1 MQLDLLQ
8 DGFVAIPQAGIGQIQ
23 QRAGELHGFTKHEV
37 ERRINVGRAQFFH
50 ALKCLDP
57 ALCLTRLGGL
67 SLEAGDVAFHVRG
80 LRLLLL
86 VGLLLLGQ
94 TLGTGA
100 LEGCVTAAV
109 ERDFALIDVGDVVHH
124 GIEKI
129 PVVGYQ
135 QQGARV
141 AFEEVFE
148 PQNGIKV
155 QVVGRF
161 IEQQQIRRTHEG
173 LRQVQADLARAE
185 ADEDGAAQARLHSE
199 LDSADGYTADA
210 RARKMLAGLGF
221 TNEQMDR
228 PVADFSG
235 GWRMRLNLAQALMCP
250 SDLLLLDEPT
260 NHLDLDAI
268 LWLEDFLKNYPGTL
282 LLISHDRDFLDAV
295 VDNIAHVDQ
304 RKITLYRGGYSAFER
319 ARAER
324 LAQQQQAYEKQQ
336 AQRAH
341 MESYIARFK
350 AQATKA
356 RQAQSRIKALER
368 MEELSAAHVDSPFDF
383 VFREAVKLSSPLLDL
398 SDARLGYGDKTIL
411 EKVKLQL
418 VPGARIGLLGPN
430 GAGKSTLIKNL
441 AGELEPLSGRLARG
455 ETLVVGYFAQHQ
467 LDSLDSKA
475 SPLLHM
481 QRLAPTEREQTLR
494 DFLGGFDF
502 RGARI
507 DEPVLNFSGGEK
519 ARLALALI
527 AWGRP
532 NLLLL
537 DEPTNHLDLE
547 MRLALTMALQEF
559 SGAVLVVSHDRHLL
573 KSTTDEFLL
582 VADGKVQEF
591 DGDLEDYAR
600 WLADYRLRNAP
611 VSTTL
616 VNPDKTDKKAQR
628 QAAAALRQQLAPHK
642 READKLESELGKVN
656 EKLAKI
662 ETSLGDSAVYEAAR
676 KDELR
681 DLLAEQAKLKVL
693 ESQLEERW
701 MEALELLESMQAE
714 LEALS

>member
-1 MQLDLLQ
+1 MIRLQNLTLQRGPQRLLE
-8 DGFVAIPQAGIGQIQ
+8 DAELTLHAGHKAGLIGANGAGKSSLFALL
-23 QRAGELHGFTKHEV
+23 RGELHPDSGDCLLPADWRIAHMRQEV
-37 ERRINVGRAQFFH
+37 DTLERLAVDYV
-50 ALKCLDP
+50 LD
-57 ALCLTRLGGL
+57 
-67 SLEAGDVAFHVRG
+67 GD
-80 LRLLLL
+80 LRL
-86 VGLLLLGQ
+86 
-94 TLGTGA
+94 
-100 LEGCVTAAV
+100 
-109 ERDFALIDVGDVVHH
+109 R
-124 GIEKI
+124 
-129 PVVGYQ
+129 
-135 QQGARV
+135 
-141 AFEEVFE
+141 EV
-148 PQNGIKV
+148 Q
-155 QVVGRF
+155 R
-161 IEQQQIRRTHEG
+161 
-173 LRQVQADLARAE
+173 DLAAAE
-185 ADEDGAAQARLHSE
+185 AAHDGVALARLHAE

-210 RARKMLAGLGF
+210 RARKLLAGLGF

-228 PVADFSG
+228 QVGDFSG

-268 LWLEDFLKNYPGTL
+268 IWLEEWLKSYPGTL
-282 LLISHDRDFLDAV
+282 LLISHDRDFLDEV
-295 VDNIAHVDQ
+295 VDHVAHVDQ
-304 RKITLYRGGYSAFER
+304 RKLTLYRGGYTAFER

-383 VFREAVKLSSPLLDL
+383 VFRESTKISSPLIDL
-398 SDARLGYGDKTIL
+398 SDARLGYGDKAIL

-418 VPGARIGLLGPN
+418 TPGARIGLLGPN

-441 AGELEPLSGRLARG
+441 AGELEPLAGRLTRG
-455 ETLVVGYFAQHQ
+455 ENTVVGYFAQHQ

-475 SPLLHM
+475 SPLLHL

-527 AWGRP
+527 AWERP

-573 KSTTDEFLL
+573 KSTTDNFYL
-582 VADGKVQEF
+582 VADGKVEEF

-600 WLADYRLRNAP
+600 WLVEYRQRNAP
-611 VSTTL
+611 VS
-616 VNPDKTDKKAQR
+616 PDKTDKKAQR

-642 READKLESELGKVN
+642 READKLEAELGKLH
-656 EKLAKI
+656 EKLAKVDA
-662 ETSLGDSAVYEAAR
+662 SLGDSDIYEPAR
-676 KDELR
+676 KNELR
-681 DLLAEQAKLKVL
+681 DLLAEQAKLKVR
-693 ESQLEERW
+693 EAELEEAW
-701 MEALELLESMQAE
+701 MQALETLESMQAE

>member
-1 MQLDLLQ
+1 MIRLQNLTLQRGPQRLLE
-8 DGFVAIPQAGIGQIQ
+8 DAELTLHAGHKAGLIGANGAGKSSLFALI
-23 QRAGELHGFTKHEV
+23 RGELHPDSGDCFLPADWRIAHMRQEIETL
-37 ERRINVGRAQFFH
+37 ERLAVDYV
-50 ALKCLDP
+50 LD
-57 ALCLTRLGGL
+57 
-67 SLEAGDVAFHVRG
+67 GD
-80 LRLLLL
+80 LRL
-86 VGLLLLGQ
+86 
-94 TLGTGA
+94 
-100 LEGCVTAAV
+100 
-109 ERDFALIDVGDVVHH
+109 R
-124 GIEKI
+124 
-129 PVVGYQ
+129 
-135 QQGARV
+135 
-141 AFEEVFE
+141 EV
-148 PQNGIKV
+148 Q
-155 QVVGRF
+155 R
-161 IEQQQIRRTHEG
+161 
-173 LRQVQADLARAE
+173 DLAAAE
-185 ADEDGAAQARLHSE
+185 AAHDGAAQARLHSE

-210 RARKMLAGLGF
+210 RARKLLAGLGF

-228 PVADFSG
+228 QVGDFSG

-268 LWLEDFLKNYPGTL
+268 IWLEEWLKSYPGTL
-282 LLISHDRDFLDAV
+282 LLISHDRDFLDEV
-295 VDNIAHVDQ
+295 VDHVAHVDQ

-383 VFREAVKLSSPLLDL
+383 VFRESSKISSPLIDL
-398 SDARLGYGDKTIL
+398 SDASLGYGEKTIL

-418 VPGARIGLLGPN
+418 TPGARIGLLGPN

-441 AGELEPLSGRLARG
+441 AGELSPIAGRLTRG
-455 ETLVVGYFAQHQ
+455 ENTVVGYFAQHQ

-527 AWGRP
+527 AWERP

-573 KSTTDEFLL
+573 KSTTDNFYL
-582 VADGKVQEF
+582 VADGKVEEF

-600 WLADYRLRNAP
+600 WLVEYRQRNAP
-611 VSTTL
+611 VSNTP

-642 READKLESELGKVN
+642 READKLEAELGKLH
-656 EKLAKI
+656 EKLAKVDA
-662 ETSLGDSAVYEAAR
+662 SLGDSDIYEPAR
-676 KDELR
+676 KNELR
-681 DLLAEQAKLKVL
+681 DLLAEQAKLKVR
-693 ESQLEERW
+693 EGELEEAW
-701 MEALELLESMQAE
+701 MEALEVLESMQAE

>member
-1 MQLDLLQ
+1 MIRLQNLTLQRGPQRLLE
-8 DGFVAIPQAGIGQIQ
+8 DAELTLHAGHKAGLIGANGAGKSSLFALI
-23 QRAGELHGFTKHEV
+23 RGELHPDSGDCFLPADWRIAHMRQEIETL
-37 ERRINVGRAQFFH
+37 ERLAVDYV
-50 ALKCLDP
+50 LD
-57 ALCLTRLGGL
+57 
-67 SLEAGDVAFHVRG
+67 GD
-80 LRLLLL
+80 LRL
-86 VGLLLLGQ
+86 
-94 TLGTGA
+94 
-100 LEGCVTAAV
+100 
-109 ERDFALIDVGDVVHH
+109 R
-124 GIEKI
+124 
-129 PVVGYQ
+129 
-135 QQGARV
+135 
-141 AFEEVFE
+141 EV
-148 PQNGIKV
+148 Q
-155 QVVGRF
+155 R
-161 IEQQQIRRTHEG
+161 
-173 LRQVQADLARAE
+173 DLAAAE
-185 ADEDGAAQARLHSE
+185 AAHDGAAQARLHSE

-210 RARKMLAGLGF
+210 RARKLLAGLGF

-228 PVADFSG
+228 PVGDFSG

-268 LWLEDFLKNYPGTL
+268 IWLEEWLKSYPGTL

-295 VDNIAHVDQ
+295 VDHVAHVDQ

-383 VFREAVKLSSPLLDL
+383 VFRESQKISSPLIDL
-398 SDARLGYGDKTIL
+398 SDARLGYGDKAVL

-418 VPGARIGLLGPN
+418 TPGARIGLLGPN

-441 AGELEPLSGRLARG
+441 AGELEPLAGRLTRG
-455 ETLVVGYFAQHQ
+455 ENTVVGYFAQHQ
-467 LDSLDSKA
+467 LDSLDAKA
-475 SPLLHM
+475 SPLLHL

-527 AWGRP
+527 AWDRP

-573 KSTTDEFLL
+573 KSTTDNFYL
-582 VADGKVQEF
+582 VADGKVEEF

-600 WLADYRLRNAP
+600 WLVDYRQRNAP
-611 VSTTL
+611 VSNTP

-642 READKLESELGKVN
+642 READKLEAELGKLH

-662 ETSLGDSAVYEAAR
+662 DASLGDSDIYEPAR
-676 KDELR
+676 KNDLR
-681 DLLAEQAKLKVL
+681 DLLAQQAKLKVR
-693 ESQLEERW
+693 EAELEESW

>member
-1 MQLDLLQ
+1 MIRLQNLTLQRGPQRLLE
-8 DGFVAIPQAGIGQIQ
+8 DAELTLHAGHKAGLIGANGAGKSSLFALI
-23 QRAGELHGFTKHEV
+23 RGELHPDSGDCFLPADWRIAHMRQEIETL
-37 ERRINVGRAQFFH
+37 ERLAVDYV
-50 ALKCLDP
+50 LD
-57 ALCLTRLGGL
+57 
-67 SLEAGDVAFHVRG
+67 GD
-80 LRLLLL
+80 LRL
-86 VGLLLLGQ
+86 
-94 TLGTGA
+94 
-100 LEGCVTAAV
+100 
-109 ERDFALIDVGDVVHH
+109 R
-124 GIEKI
+124 
-129 PVVGYQ
+129 
-135 QQGARV
+135 
-141 AFEEVFE
+141 EV
-148 PQNGIKV
+148 Q
-155 QVVGRF
+155 R
-161 IEQQQIRRTHEG
+161 
-173 LRQVQADLARAE
+173 DLAAAE
-185 ADEDGAAQARLHSE
+185 AAHDGAAQARLHSE

-210 RARKMLAGLGF
+210 RARKLLAGLGF

-228 PVADFSG
+228 QVGDFSG

-268 LWLEDFLKNYPGTL
+268 IWLEEWLKSYPGTL

-295 VDNIAHVDQ
+295 VDHVAHVDQ

-383 VFREAVKLSSPLLDL
+383 VFRESTKISSPLIDL
-398 SDARLGYGDKTIL
+398 SDARLGYGDKAVL

-418 VPGARIGLLGPN
+418 TPGARIGLLGPN

-441 AGELEPLSGRLARG
+441 AGELEPLAGRLTRG
-455 ETLVVGYFAQHQ
+455 ENTVVGYFAQHQ

-475 SPLLHM
+475 SPLLHL
-481 QRLAPTEREQTLR
+481 QRLAPTEREQPLR

-527 AWGRP
+527 AWDRP

-573 KSTTDEFLL
+573 KSTTDNFYL
-582 VADGKVQEF
+582 VADGKVEEF

-600 WLADYRLRNAP
+600 WLVEYRQRNAP
-611 VSTTL
+611 VSNTP

-642 READKLESELGKVN
+642 READKLEAELGKLH

-662 ETSLGDSAVYEAAR
+662 DASLGDSDIYEPMR
-676 KDELR
+676 KNDLR
-681 DLLAEQAKLKVL
+681 DLLAEQAKLKVR
-693 ESQLEERW
+693 EAELEEAW

>member
-1 MQLDLLQ
+1 MIRLSNLTLQRGPQRLLE
-8 DGFVAIPQAGIGQIQ
+8 GAEMTLHTGHKAGLIGANGAGKSSLFALL
-23 QRAGELHGFTKHEV
+23 RGELSP
-37 ERRINVGRAQFFH
+37 
-50 ALKCLDP
+50 D
-57 ALCLTRLGGL
+57 
-67 SLEAGDVAFHVRG
+67 AGDCQIPADWRIAHMRQEVDTLDRLAVDYVLDG
-80 LRLLLL
+80 DLRL
-86 VGLLLLGQ
+86 
-94 TLGTGA
+94 
-100 LEGCVTAAV
+100 
-109 ERDFALIDVGDVVHH
+109 R
-124 GIEKI
+124 K
-129 PVVGYQ
+129 
-135 QQGARV
+135 
-141 AFEEVFE
+141 
-148 PQNGIKV
+148 
-155 QVVGRF
+155 
-161 IEQQQIRRTHEG
+161 
-173 LRQVQADLARAE
+173 VQADLAAAE
-185 ADEDGAAQARLHSE
+185 QAHDGTALARLHSE

-210 RARKMLAGLGF
+210 RARKLLAGLGF
-221 TNEQMDR
+221 TAEQMDR
-228 PVADFSG
+228 RVGDFSG

-268 LWLEDFLKNYPGTL
+268 LWLEDWLKGYPGTL

-295 VDNIAHVDQ
+295 VDHVLHVEQ
-304 RKITLYRGGYSAFER
+304 RKLNLYKGGYSAFER
-319 ARAER
+319 TRAER

-341 MESYIARFK
+341 MEKYIARFK

-383 VFREAVKLSSPLLDL
+383 VFREAHKISSPLLDL
-398 SDARLGYGDKTIL
+398 AEGRLGYGDKTIL

-418 VPGARIGLLGPN
+418 TPGARIGLLGPN

-455 ETLVVGYFAQHQ
+455 ENLAVGYFAQHQ
-467 LDSLDSKA
+467 LDSLDDKA
-475 SPLLHM
+475 SPLLHL
-481 QRLAPTEREQTLR
+481 QRLAPAEREQTLR

-502 RGARI
+502 RGDRI
-507 DEPVLNFSGGEK
+507 DEPVVNFSGGEK

-527 AWGRP
+527 AWERP

-559 SGAVLVVSHDRHLL
+559 AGAVVVVSHDRHLL
-573 KSTTDEFLL
+573 KSTTNDFLL
-582 VADGKVQEF
+582 VADGKVDTF
-591 DGDLEDYAR
+591 DGDLDDYSR
-600 WLADYRLRNAP
+600 WLIDYRQRTAP
-611 VSTTL
+611 VSNTP

-642 READKLESELGKVN
+642 KAADKLETELGQVHAQ
-656 EKLAKI
+656 LAEI
-662 ETSLGDSAVYEAAR
+662 ETALGDSGLYDAAR

-681 DLLAEQAKLKVL
+681 DLLARQTKLKQR
-693 ESQLEERW
+693 EGELEEAW
-701 MEALELLESMQAE
+701 MEALETLESMQAE

>member
-1 MQLDLLQ
+1 MIRLQNLTLQRGPQRLLE
-8 DGFVAIPQAGIGQIQ
+8 DAELTLHAGQKAGLIGANGAGKSSLFALL
-23 QRAGELHGFTKHEV
+23 RGELHPDSGDCFLPADWRIAHMRQEV
-37 ERRINVGRAQFFH
+37 DTLERLAVDYV
-50 ALKCLDP
+50 LD
-57 ALCLTRLGGL
+57 
-67 SLEAGDVAFHVRG
+67 GD
-80 LRLLLL
+80 LR
-86 VGLLLLGQ
+86 
-94 TLGTGA
+94 
-100 LEGCVTAAV
+100 
-109 ERDFALIDVGDVVHH
+109 
-124 GIEKI
+124 
-129 PVVGYQ
+129 
-135 QQGARV
+135 
-141 AFEEVFE
+141 
-148 PQNGIKV
+148 
-155 QVVGRF
+155 
-161 IEQQQIRRTHEG
+161 
-173 LRQVQADLARAE
+173 LRQVQRELAAAE
-185 ADEDGAAQARLHSE
+185 AAHDGAALARLHAE

-210 RARKMLAGLGF
+210 RARKLLAGLGF
-221 TNEQMDR
+221 SNEQMDR
-228 PVADFSG
+228 QVGDFSG

-268 LWLEDFLKNYPGTL
+268 LWLEDWLKGYPGTL

-295 VDNIAHVDQ
+295 VDHVAHVDQ

-341 MESYIARFK
+341 MEKYIARFK

-383 VFREAVKLSSPLLDL
+383 VFRESEKISSPLLDL
-398 SDARLGYGDKTIL
+398 SDARLGYGEKTVL

-418 VPGARIGLLGPN
+418 TPGARIGLLGPN

-441 AGELEPLSGRLARG
+441 SGELSPLGGRLTRG
-455 ETLVVGYFAQHQ
+455 ENTVVGYFAQHQ
-467 LDSLDSKA
+467 LDSLDAKA
-475 SPLLHM
+475 SPLLHL

-527 AWGRP
+527 AWDRP

-573 KSTTDEFLL
+573 KSTTDNFFL
-582 VADGKVQEF
+582 VADGKVEEF
-591 DGDLEDYAR
+591 DGDLDDYAR
-600 WLADYRLRNAP
+600 WLVDYRQRNAP
-611 VSTTL
+611 ASTTT

-642 READKLESELGKVN
+642 READKLETELGKVH
-656 EKLAKI
+656 ERLAKI
-662 ETSLGDSAVYEAAR
+662 EASLGDSGVYEAGR

-681 DLLAEQAKLKVL
+681 DLLAEQAKLKVR
-693 ESQLEERW
+693 EGELEEAW

>member
-1 MQLDLLQ
+1 MIRLQNLTLQRGPQRLLE
-8 DGFVAIPQAGIGQIQ
+8 DAELTLHAGHKAGLIGANGAGKSSLFALL
-23 QRAGELHGFTKHEV
+23 RGELHPDSGDCLLPSDWRIAHMRQEV
-37 ERRINVGRAQFFH
+37 DTLERLAVDYV
-50 ALKCLDP
+50 LD
-57 ALCLTRLGGL
+57 
-67 SLEAGDVAFHVRG
+67 GD
-80 LRLLLL
+80 LR
-86 VGLLLLGQ
+86 
-94 TLGTGA
+94 
-100 LEGCVTAAV
+100 
-109 ERDFALIDVGDVVHH
+109 
-124 GIEKI
+124 
-129 PVVGYQ
+129 
-135 QQGARV
+135 
-141 AFEEVFE
+141 
-148 PQNGIKV
+148 
-155 QVVGRF
+155 
-161 IEQQQIRRTHEG
+161 
-173 LRQVQADLARAE
+173 LRQVQRDLAAAE
-185 ADEDGAAQARLHSE
+185 AAHDGAAQARLHAE

-210 RARKMLAGLGF
+210 RARKLLAGLGF

-228 PVADFSG
+228 QVGDFSG

-268 LWLEDFLKNYPGTL
+268 IWLEDWLKSYPGTL

-295 VDNIAHVDQ
+295 VDHVAHVDQ
-304 RKITLYRGGYSAFER
+304 RKLTLYRGGYSAFER

-383 VFREAVKLSSPLLDL
+383 VFRESTKISSPLIDL
-398 SDARLGYGDKTIL
+398 SDARLGYGDKTVL

-418 VPGARIGLLGPN
+418 TPGARIGLLGPN

-441 AGELEPLSGRLARG
+441 SGELEPLAGRLTRG
-455 ETLVVGYFAQHQ
+455 ENTVVGYFAQHQ

-475 SPLLHM
+475 SPLLHL
-481 QRLAPTEREQTLR
+481 QRLAPTEREQVLR

-573 KSTTDEFLL
+573 KSTTDDFLL
-582 VADGKVQEF
+582 VADGKVDTF
-591 DGDLEDYAR
+591 DGDLEDYSR
-600 WLADYRLRNAP
+600 WLVEYRQRNAP
-611 VSTTL
+611 VSNTPA
-616 VNPDKTDKKAQR
+616 NPDKTDKKAQR

-642 READKLESELGKVN
+642 KAADKLEAELNQVHAQ
-656 EKLAKI
+656 LAEI
-662 ETSLGDSAVYEAAR
+662 ETALGDSGLYEAAR

-681 DLLAEQAKLKVL
+681 DVLARQSKLKQR
-693 ESQLEERW
+693 EGELEEAW
-701 MEALELLESMQAE
+701 MEALETLESMQTE

>member
-1 MQLDLLQ
+1 
-8 DGFVAIPQAGIGQIQ
+8 V
-23 QRAGELHGFTKHEV
+23 QR
-37 ERRINVGRAQFFH
+37 
-50 ALKCLDP
+50 
-57 ALCLTRLGGL
+57 
-67 SLEAGDVAFHVRG
+67 
-80 LRLLLL
+80 
-86 VGLLLLGQ
+86 
-94 TLGTGA
+94 
-100 LEGCVTAAV
+100 
-109 ERDFALIDVGDVVHH
+109 
-124 GIEKI
+124 
-129 PVVGYQ
+129 
-135 QQGARV
+135 
-141 AFEEVFE
+141 
-148 PQNGIKV
+148 
-155 QVVGRF
+155 
-161 IEQQQIRRTHEG
+161 
-173 LRQVQADLARAE
+173 DLAAAE
-185 ADEDGAAQARLHSE
+185 AAHDGAAQARLHSE

-210 RARKMLAGLGF
+210 RARKLLAGLGF

-228 PVADFSG
+228 QVGDFSG

-268 LWLEDFLKNYPGTL
+268 IWLEEWLKSYPGTL
-282 LLISHDRDFLDAV
+282 MLISHDRDFLDAV
-295 VDNIAHVDQ
+295 VDHIAHVDQ

-336 AQRAH
+336 VQRAH

-368 MEELSAAHVDSPFDF
+368 MEELTAAHVDSPFDF
-383 VFREAVKLSSPLLDL
+383 VFRESQKISSPLIDL
-398 SDARLGYGDKTIL
+398 SDARLGYGDKAVL

-418 VPGARIGLLGPN
+418 TPGARIGLLGPN

-441 AGELEPLSGRLARG
+441 AGELSPLAGRLTRG
-455 ETLVVGYFAQHQ
+455 ENTVVGYFAQHQ

-475 SPLLHM
+475 SPLLHL

-527 AWGRP
+527 AWDRP

-573 KSTTDEFLL
+573 KSTTDNFYL
-582 VADGKVQEF
+582 VADGKVEEF
-591 DGDLEDYAR
+591 DGDLEDYTR
-600 WLADYRLRNAP
+600 WLVEYRQRNAP
-611 VSTTL
+611 VSNTP

-642 READKLESELGKVN
+642 READKLEAELGKLH

-662 ETSLGDSAVYEAAR
+662 DASLGDSDIYEPAR
-676 KDELR
+676 KNELR
-681 DLLAEQAKLKVL
+681 DLLAEQARLKVR
-693 ESQLEERW
+693 EAELEEAW

>member
-1 MQLDLLQ
+1 MIRLQNLTLQRGPQRLLE
-8 DGFVAIPQAGIGQIQ
+8 DAELTLHAGHKAGLIGANGAGKSSLFALI
-23 QRAGELHGFTKHEV
+23 RGELHPDSGDCFLPADWRIAHMRQEIETL
-37 ERRINVGRAQFFH
+37 ERLAVDYV
-50 ALKCLDP
+50 LD
-57 ALCLTRLGGL
+57 
-67 SLEAGDVAFHVRG
+67 GD
-80 LRLLLL
+80 LRL
-86 VGLLLLGQ
+86 
-94 TLGTGA
+94 
-100 LEGCVTAAV
+100 
-109 ERDFALIDVGDVVHH
+109 R
-124 GIEKI
+124 
-129 PVVGYQ
+129 
-135 QQGARV
+135 
-141 AFEEVFE
+141 EV
-148 PQNGIKV
+148 Q
-155 QVVGRF
+155 R
-161 IEQQQIRRTHEG
+161 
-173 LRQVQADLARAE
+173 DLAAAE
-185 ADEDGAAQARLHSE
+185 AAHDGAAQARLHSE

-210 RARKMLAGLGF
+210 RARKLLAGLGF

-228 PVADFSG
+228 QVGDFSG

-268 LWLEDFLKNYPGTL
+268 IWLEEWLKSYPGTL
-282 LLISHDRDFLDAV
+282 LLISHDRDFLDEV
-295 VDNIAHVDQ
+295 VDHVAHVDQ

-383 VFREAVKLSSPLLDL
+383 VFRESTKISSPLIDL
-398 SDARLGYGDKTIL
+398 SDASLGYGDKTIL

-418 VPGARIGLLGPN
+418 TPGARIGLLGPN

-441 AGELEPLSGRLARG
+441 AGELSPIAGRLTRG
-455 ETLVVGYFAQHQ
+455 ENTVVGYFAQHQ

-527 AWGRP
+527 AWERP

-573 KSTTDEFLL
+573 KSTTDNFYL
-582 VADGKVQEF
+582 VADGKVEEF

-600 WLADYRLRNAP
+600 WLVEYRQRNAP
-611 VSTTL
+611 VSNTP

-642 READKLESELGKVN
+642 READKLEAELGKLH
-656 EKLAKI
+656 EKLAKVDA
-662 ETSLGDSAVYEAAR
+662 SLGDSDIYEPAR
-676 KDELR
+676 KNELR
-681 DLLAEQAKLKVL
+681 DLLAEQAKLKVR
-693 ESQLEERW
+693 EAELEEAW
-701 MEALELLESMQAE
+701 MEALETLESMQAE

>member
-1 MQLDLLQ
+1 MIRLQNLTLQRGPQRLLE
-8 DGFVAIPQAGIGQIQ
+8 DAELTLHAGQKAGLIGANGAGKSSLFALL
-23 QRAGELHGFTKHEV
+23 RGELHPDSGDCFLPADWRIAHMRQEV
-37 ERRINVGRAQFFH
+37 DTLERLAVDYV
-50 ALKCLDP
+50 LD
-57 ALCLTRLGGL
+57 
-67 SLEAGDVAFHVRG
+67 GD
-80 LRLLLL
+80 LR
-86 VGLLLLGQ
+86 
-94 TLGTGA
+94 
-100 LEGCVTAAV
+100 
-109 ERDFALIDVGDVVHH
+109 
-124 GIEKI
+124 
-129 PVVGYQ
+129 
-135 QQGARV
+135 
-141 AFEEVFE
+141 
-148 PQNGIKV
+148 
-155 QVVGRF
+155 
-161 IEQQQIRRTHEG
+161 
-173 LRQVQADLARAE
+173 LRQVQRELAAAE
-185 ADEDGAAQARLHSE
+185 AAHDGAALARLHAE

-210 RARKMLAGLGF
+210 RARKLLAGLGF
-221 TNEQMDR
+221 SNEQMDR
-228 PVADFSG
+228 QVGDFSG

-268 LWLEDFLKNYPGTL
+268 LWLEDWLKGYPGTL

-295 VDNIAHVDQ
+295 VDHVAHVDQ

-341 MESYIARFK
+341 MEKYIARFK

-383 VFREAVKLSSPLLDL
+383 VFRESEKISSPLLDL
-398 SDARLGYGDKTIL
+398 SDARLGYGEKTVL

-418 VPGARIGLLGPN
+418 TPGARIGLLGPN

-441 AGELEPLSGRLARG
+441 SGELSPLGGRLTRG
-455 ETLVVGYFAQHQ
+455 ENTVVGYFAQHQ
-467 LDSLDSKA
+467 LDSLDAKA
-475 SPLLHM
+475 SPLLHL

-527 AWGRP
+527 AWDRP

-573 KSTTDEFLL
+573 KSTTDNFFL
-582 VADGKVQEF
+582 VADGKVEEF
-591 DGDLEDYAR
+591 DGDLDDYAR
-600 WLADYRLRNAP
+600 WLVDYRQRNAP
-611 VSTTL
+611 VSTTT

-642 READKLESELGKVN
+642 READKLETELGKVH
-656 EKLAKI
+656 ERLAKI
-662 ETSLGDSAVYEAAR
+662 EASLGDSGVYEAAR

-681 DLLAEQAKLKVL
+681 DLLAEQAKLKVR
-693 ESQLEERW
+693 EGELEEAW

>member
-1 MQLDLLQ
+1 MIRLQNLTLQRGPQRLLE
-8 DGFVAIPQAGIGQIQ
+8 DAELTLHAGHKAGLIGANGAGKSSLFALL
-23 QRAGELHGFTKHEV
+23 RGELHPDSGDCLLPADWRIAHMRQEV
-37 ERRINVGRAQFFH
+37 DTLERLAVDYV
-50 ALKCLDP
+50 LD
-57 ALCLTRLGGL
+57 
-67 SLEAGDVAFHVRG
+67 GD
-80 LRLLLL
+80 LR
-86 VGLLLLGQ
+86 
-94 TLGTGA
+94 
-100 LEGCVTAAV
+100 
-109 ERDFALIDVGDVVHH
+109 
-124 GIEKI
+124 
-129 PVVGYQ
+129 
-135 QQGARV
+135 
-141 AFEEVFE
+141 
-148 PQNGIKV
+148 
-155 QVVGRF
+155 
-161 IEQQQIRRTHEG
+161 
-173 LRQVQADLARAE
+173 LRQVQHDLAAAE
-185 ADEDGAAQARLHSE
+185 AAHDGAAQARLHAE

-210 RARKMLAGLGF
+210 RARKLLAGLGF

-228 PVADFSG
+228 QVGDFSG

-268 LWLEDFLKNYPGTL
+268 IWLEDWLKSYPGTL

-295 VDNIAHVDQ
+295 VDHVAHVDQ
-304 RKITLYRGGYSAFER
+304 RKLTLYRGGYSAFER

-383 VFREAVKLSSPLLDL
+383 VFRESSKISSPLIDL
-398 SDARLGYGDKTIL
+398 SDARLGYGDKTVL

-418 VPGARIGLLGPN
+418 TPGARIGLLGPN

-441 AGELEPLSGRLARG
+441 SGELQPLAGRLTRG
-455 ETLVVGYFAQHQ
+455 ENTVVGYFAQHQ

-475 SPLLHM
+475 SPLLHL
-481 QRLAPTEREQTLR
+481 QRLAPTEREQVLR

-573 KSTTDEFLL
+573 KSTTDNFFL
-582 VADGKVQEF
+582 VADGKVEEF

-600 WLADYRLRNAP
+600 WLVEYRQRNAP
-611 VSTTL
+611 VSSTP

-642 READKLESELGKVN
+642 READKLEAELGKLH
-656 EKLAKI
+656 EKLQKI
-662 ETSLGDSAVYEAAR
+662 ETSLGDSGLYEAAR

-681 DLLAEQAKLKVL
+681 DLLAEQARLKVR
-693 ESQLEERW
+693 EAELEEAW
-701 MEALELLESMQAE
+701 MQALELLETLQAE

>member
-1 MQLDLLQ
+1 MIRLQNLTLQRGPQRLLE
-8 DGFVAIPQAGIGQIQ
+8 DAELTLHAGHKAGLIGANGAGKSSVFALI
-23 QRAGELHGFTKHEV
+23 RGELHPDSGDCYLPADWRIAHMRQEIETL
-37 ERRINVGRAQFFH
+37 ERLAVDYV
-50 ALKCLDP
+50 LD
-57 ALCLTRLGGL
+57 
-67 SLEAGDVAFHVRG
+67 GD
-80 LRLLLL
+80 LRL
-86 VGLLLLGQ
+86 
-94 TLGTGA
+94 
-100 LEGCVTAAV
+100 
-109 ERDFALIDVGDVVHH
+109 R
-124 GIEKI
+124 
-129 PVVGYQ
+129 
-135 QQGARV
+135 
-141 AFEEVFE
+141 EV
-148 PQNGIKV
+148 Q
-155 QVVGRF
+155 R
-161 IEQQQIRRTHEG
+161 
-173 LRQVQADLARAE
+173 DLAAAE
-185 ADEDGAAQARLHSE
+185 AAHDGAAQARLHSE

-210 RARKMLAGLGF
+210 RARKLLAGLGF

-228 PVADFSG
+228 QVGDFSG

-268 LWLEDFLKNYPGTL
+268 IWLEEWLKSYPGTL
-282 LLISHDRDFLDAV
+282 LLISHDRDFLDEV
-295 VDNIAHVDQ
+295 VDHVAHVDQ
-304 RKITLYRGGYSAFER
+304 RKITLYRGGYTAFER

-383 VFREAVKLSSPLLDL
+383 VFRESSKISSPLIDL
-398 SDARLGYGDKTIL
+398 SDARLGYGDKAIL

-418 VPGARIGLLGPN
+418 TPGARIGLLGPN

-441 AGELEPLSGRLARG
+441 AGELSPLAGRLTRG
-455 ETLVVGYFAQHQ
+455 ENTVVGYFAQHQ
-467 LDSLDSKA
+467 LDSLDAKA
-475 SPLLHM
+475 SPLLHL
-481 QRLAPTEREQTLR
+481 QRLAPSEREQTLR

-527 AWGRP
+527 AWERP

-573 KSTTDEFLL
+573 KSTTDNFYL
-582 VADGKVQEF
+582 VADGKVEEF

-600 WLADYRLRNAP
+600 WLVEYRQRNAP
-611 VSTTL
+611 VSNTP

-642 READKLESELGKVN
+642 READKLEAELGKLH
-656 EKLAKI
+656 EKLAKVDA
-662 ETSLGDSAVYEAAR
+662 SLGDSDIYEPAR
-676 KDELR
+676 KNELR
-681 DLLAEQAKLKVL
+681 DLLAEQAKLKVR
-693 ESQLEERW
+693 EAELEEAW
-701 MEALELLESMQAE
+701 MEALETLESMQAE

>member
-1 MQLDLLQ
+1 MIRLQNLTLQRGPQRLLE
-8 DGFVAIPQAGIGQIQ
+8 DAELTLHAGQKAGLIGANGAGKSSLFALL
-23 QRAGELHGFTKHEV
+23 RGELHPDSGDCFLPADWRIAHMRQEV
-37 ERRINVGRAQFFH
+37 DTLERLAVDYV
-50 ALKCLDP
+50 LD
-57 ALCLTRLGGL
+57 
-67 SLEAGDVAFHVRG
+67 GD
-80 LRLLLL
+80 LR
-86 VGLLLLGQ
+86 
-94 TLGTGA
+94 
-100 LEGCVTAAV
+100 
-109 ERDFALIDVGDVVHH
+109 
-124 GIEKI
+124 
-129 PVVGYQ
+129 
-135 QQGARV
+135 
-141 AFEEVFE
+141 
-148 PQNGIKV
+148 
-155 QVVGRF
+155 
-161 IEQQQIRRTHEG
+161 
-173 LRQVQADLARAE
+173 LRQVQRELAAAE
-185 ADEDGAAQARLHSE
+185 AAHDGAALARLHAE

-210 RARKMLAGLGF
+210 RARKLLAGLGF
-221 TNEQMDR
+221 SNEQMDR
-228 PVADFSG
+228 QVGDFSG

-268 LWLEDFLKNYPGTL
+268 LWLEDWLKGYPGTL

-295 VDNIAHVDQ
+295 VDHVAHVDQ

-341 MESYIARFK
+341 MEKYIARFK

-383 VFREAVKLSSPLLDL
+383 VFRESEKISSPLLDL
-398 SDARLGYGDKTIL
+398 SDARLGYGEKTVL

-418 VPGARIGLLGPN
+418 TPGARIGLLGPN

-441 AGELEPLSGRLARG
+441 SGELSPLGGRLTRG
-455 ETLVVGYFAQHQ
+455 ENTVVGYFAQHQ
-467 LDSLDSKA
+467 LDSLDAKA
-475 SPLLHM
+475 SPLLHL

-527 AWGRP
+527 AWDRP

-573 KSTTDEFLL
+573 KSTTDNFYL
-582 VADGKVQEF
+582 VADGKVEEF
-591 DGDLEDYAR
+591 DGDLDDYAR
-600 WLADYRLRNAP
+600 WLVDYRQRNAP
-611 VSTTL
+611 VSTTT
-616 VNPDKTDKKAQR
+616 VNPEKTDKKAQR

-642 READKLESELGKVN
+642 READKLETELGKVH
-656 EKLAKI
+656 ERLAKI
-662 ETSLGDSAVYEAAR
+662 EASLGDSGIYEAAR

-681 DLLAEQAKLKVL
+681 DLLAEQARLKVR
-693 ESQLEERW
+693 EGELEESW

>member
-1 MQLDLLQ
+1 MIRLQNLTLQRGPQRLLE
-8 DGFVAIPQAGIGQIQ
+8 DAELTLHAGHKAGLIGANGAGKSSLFALL
-23 QRAGELHGFTKHEV
+23 RGELHPDSGDCFLPADWRIAHMRQEV
-37 ERRINVGRAQFFH
+37 DTLERLAVDYV
-50 ALKCLDP
+50 LD
-57 ALCLTRLGGL
+57 
-67 SLEAGDVAFHVRG
+67 GD
-80 LRLLLL
+80 LR
-86 VGLLLLGQ
+86 
-94 TLGTGA
+94 
-100 LEGCVTAAV
+100 
-109 ERDFALIDVGDVVHH
+109 
-124 GIEKI
+124 
-129 PVVGYQ
+129 
-135 QQGARV
+135 
-141 AFEEVFE
+141 
-148 PQNGIKV
+148 
-155 QVVGRF
+155 
-161 IEQQQIRRTHEG
+161 
-173 LRQVQADLARAE
+173 LRQVQHDLAAAE
-185 ADEDGAAQARLHSE
+185 AAHDGAAQARLHSE

-210 RARKMLAGLGF
+210 RARKLLAGLGF

-228 PVADFSG
+228 QVGDFSG

-268 LWLEDFLKNYPGTL
+268 IWLEEWLKSYPGTL
-282 LLISHDRDFLDAV
+282 MLISHDRDFLDAV
-295 VDNIAHVDQ
+295 VDHVAHVDQ

-336 AQRAH
+336 VQRAH

-368 MEELSAAHVDSPFDF
+368 MEELTAAHVDSPFDF
-383 VFREAVKLSSPLLDL
+383 VFRESQKISSPLIDL
-398 SDARLGYGDKTIL
+398 SDARLGYGDKAVL

-418 VPGARIGLLGPN
+418 TPGARIGLLGPN

-441 AGELEPLSGRLARG
+441 AGELSPLAGRLTRG
-455 ETLVVGYFAQHQ
+455 ENTVVGYFAQHQ

-475 SPLLHM
+475 SPLLHL

-527 AWGRP
+527 AWDRP

-573 KSTTDEFLL
+573 KSTTDNFYL
-582 VADGKVQEF
+582 VADGKVEEF
-591 DGDLEDYAR
+591 DGDLEDYTR
-600 WLADYRLRNAP
+600 WLVEYRQRNAP
-611 VSTTL
+611 VSNTP

-642 READKLESELGKVN
+642 READKLETELGKLH

-662 ETSLGDSAVYEAAR
+662 DTSLGDSDIYEPAR
-676 KDELR
+676 KNELR
-681 DLLAEQAKLKVL
+681 DLLAEQAKLKVR
-693 ESQLEERW
+693 EAELEEAW